1 MFLRS
6 MVTSATPKKEAL
18 NQLAVERV
26 WSQGDLPLGVSE
38 SVETAGKEIFFP
50 APHFF
55 RALTR
60 LAQLVE

>member
-1 MFLRS
+1 
-6 MVTSATPKKEAL
+6 MVTLATPKKEAL

-26 WSQGDLPLGVSE
+26 WSQGDLPLGVS
-38 SVETAGKEIFFP
+38 VEAAGEEIFP

-55 RALTR
+55 QAPTQ